1 MQGLDLE
8 DAPAKLVNGHMFQ
21 PTGLTALRDVGAEAG
36 KVTVWGD
43 VFFTEIKGNWR
54 KIYSIS
60 ITDYTGS
67 INLKIRPQEG
77 ENCDK
82 WEELGPGDTLI
93 IKGDCAYDKYERDY
107 VIYPYDVLKVV
118 RKKRVDPAPEKRVE
132 LHLHTKMSSMD
143 GFCDPKTS

>member
-1 MQGLDLE
+1 MDLE

-107 VIYPYDVLKVV
+107 VIYPYDVLKVA
-118 RKKRVDPAPEKRVE
+118 RKKACGPCAGKACGAASAYENE
-132 LHLHTKMSSMD
+132 QHGWFL
-143 GFCDPKTS
+143 